1 MGLITITFSGKSG
14 GPLYEQL
21 YRHLADEI
29 RAGRLTA
36 GERLPSKRALAAH
49 LHISRN
55 TVEAAYAM
63 LAQEGYV
70 SARPRSGFYVAPLEA
85 RFDAGASA
93 APKAPPSEAAPRWA
107 LDLKTNAVDVASFP
121 YRTWARLNRAVL
133 LDGAMLLEAGDPRGD
148 LPLRQAL
155 ALHLR
160 EFRGVSCD
168 ASQVVVGAGMEY
180 LLMLLLR
187 LLGGTPVYALEDP
200 GYPKTAAL
208 LRGSGLGVRH
218 IPLDAE
224 GMRPDALR
232 QSGAEIAYVTP
243 SHQFPTGCIMPV
255 GRRLTLLAW
264 AGEREGRYVIEDD
277 YNGEFHFSGRP
288 IPAAQGLDRAGR
300 VIYMSTFSRVL
311 APSIR
316 IGYMVLPPA
325 LAARLA
331 ASLGSYSSTVSR
343 FEQQTLLRFLSE
355 GYLDRHLA
363 RVKAIYRRR
372 RDALTAR
379 LRELGIPYA
388 GESAGLHLLL
398 RLSPARAAE
407 ARRRAALRRLRLYW
421 LSDFYAS
428 PAAAAAPADASGAAE
443 PGEASGEGVSIAPE
457 NVLVLGYGALPLP
470 ELNDVVTCLFAD

>member
-1 MGLITITFSGKSG
+1 MGLITVAFSGESG
-14 GPLYEQL
+14 APLYEQL
-21 YRHLADEI
+21 YRHLAAEI
-29 RAGRLTA
+29 RAGRLAA
-36 GERLPSKRALAAH
+36 GERLPSKRALSAH

-55 TVEAAYAM
+55 TVEAAYVM

-70 SARPRSGFYVAPLEA
+70 SARPRSGFYVSPLEA
-85 RFDAGASA
+85 RFDSPA
-93 APKAPPSEAAPRWA
+93 APAPAPTEPPPRFT

-121 YRTWARLNRAVL
+121 YRTWAKLNRAVL
-133 LDGAMLLEAGDPRGD
+133 LDGAALLEAGDPRGD
-148 LPLRQAL
+148 LPLRRAI

-187 LLGGTPVYALEDP
+187 LLGGAPAFALEDP
-200 GYPKTAAL
+200 GYPKTAAI
-208 LRGSGLGVRH
+208 LRGSGVTVRH

-232 QSGAEIAYVTP
+232 KSGADIAYVTP

-255 GRRLTLLAW
+255 GRRLKLLAW
-264 AGEREGRYVIEDD
+264 AGEQEGRYVIEDD

-288 IPAAQGLDRAGR
+288 IPAVQGLDRAGR

-325 LAARLA
+325 LAAKLA
-331 ASLGSYSSTVSR
+331 DTLGSYSSTVSR
-343 FEQQTLLRFLSE
+343 FEQQTLLRFLAE

-363 RVKAIYRRR
+363 QVKAIYRRR

-379 LRELGIPYA
+379 LRELSVPYT

-407 ARRRAALRRLRLYW
+407 ARQRAALRRLRLYW
-421 LSDFYAS
+421 LSDFS
-428 PAAAAAPADASGAAE
+428 ILPPPAAAPGGGRERTAPEGPLGEE
-443 PGEASGEGVSIAPE
+443 PSPAPE
-457 NVLVLGYGALPLP
+457 NILVLGYGGLPFPALD
-470 ELNDVVTCLFAD
+470 EVITYLFSN

>member
-1 MGLITITFSGKSG
+1 M
-14 GPLYEQL
+14 
-21 YRHLADEI
+21 
-29 RAGRLTA
+29 
-36 GERLPSKRALAAH
+36 
-49 LHISRN
+49 
-55 TVEAAYAM
+55 
-63 LAQEGYV
+63 
-70 SARPRSGFYVAPLEA
+70 
-85 RFDAGASA
+85 
-93 APKAPPSEAAPRWA
+93 
-107 LDLKTNAVDVASFP
+107 
-121 YRTWARLNRAVL
+121 
-133 LDGAMLLEAGDPRGD
+133 
-148 LPLRQAL
+148 
-155 ALHLR
+155 
-160 EFRGVSCD
+160 
-168 ASQVVVGAGMEY
+168 
-180 LLMLLLR
+180 
-187 LLGGTPVYALEDP
+187 
-200 GYPKTAAL
+200 
-208 LRGSGLGVRH
+208 
-218 IPLDAE
+218 
-224 GMRPDALR
+224 
-232 QSGAEIAYVTP
+232 
-243 SHQFPTGCIMPV
+243 
-255 GRRLTLLAW
+255 
-264 AGEREGRYVIEDD
+264 IEDD
-277 YNGEFHFSGRP
+277 YNGEFPLLRP
-288 IPAAQGLDRAGR
+288 AHPAAQGLDRAGR

>member
-1 MGLITITFSGKSG
+1 MGLITVTFSGENG
-14 GPLYEQL
+14 TPLYEQL
-21 YRHLADEI
+21 YRHLAGEI
-29 RAGRLTA
+29 RAGHLAA

-55 TVEAAYAM
+55 TVETAYAM
-63 LAQEGYV
+63 LAQEGYI
-70 SARPRSGFYVAPLEA
+70 SAKPRSGFYIAPLEA
-85 RFDAGASA
+85 RFDTAA
-93 APKAPPSEAAPRWA
+93 APKALPAEPAPRWV

-121 YRTWARLNRAVL
+121 YRTWAKLNRAVL
-133 LDGAMLLEAGDPRGD
+133 LDGAALLEAGDPRGD
-148 LPLRQAL
+148 LPLRKAI

-160 EFRGVSCD
+160 EFRGVLCD

-187 LLGGTPVYALEDP
+187 LLGGTPVFALEDP
-200 GYPKTAAL
+200 GYPKTAAI
-208 LRGSGLGVRH
+208 LRGSGVTVRP

-224 GMRPDALR
+224 GMRPDAL
-232 QSGAEIAYVTP
+232 QKSGADIAYVTP
-243 SHQFPTGCIMPV
+243 SHQFPTGCVMPV
-255 GRRLTLLAW
+255 GRRLKLLAW

-325 LAARLA
+325 LAERLA

-343 FEQQTLLRFLSE
+343 FEQQTLLLFLSE

-372 RDALTAR
+372 RDGLTAR
-379 LRELGIPYA
+379 LRELEIPHT

-398 RLSPARAAE
+398 RLPLARAAE
-407 ARRRAALRRLRLYW
+407 ARRRAAARRLRLYW
-421 LSDFYAS
+421 LSDFFASYAPS
-428 PAAAAAPADASGAAE
+428 DAREGRAEEAAQEVSSAEGAFT
-443 PGEASGEGVSIAPE
+443 APE
-457 NVLVLGYGALPLP
+457 NVLVLGYGGLPLP
-470 ELNDVVTCLFAD
+470 ELDRVVTYLFSN